1 MNRRVMCALLVT
13 LACAGVLARAEEH
26 YDVVI
31 DREVPVKMRD
41 GAVLHADIY
50 RPKAE
55 GKFPVLLTRTPYDKH
70 AEIDFGPRA
79 AAHGYVVVA
88 QDVRGRFASEGEW
101 YTFKYESQDGYD
113 TVEWAAALPY
123 SNGKVAMYSGSYVGA
138 TQMLA
143 AIASPPHLAAIFP
156 QVTASNYH
164 DGWTYQGGAFALWF
178 SQSWTSGLA
187 MNTLDRR
194 VGRNSKASNW
204 DANLPLSDYPLLN
217 TGTSAGLATYYTD
230 WLAHPDYDDYWKQL
244 SIDDH
249 DANIRVPAYHQGG
262 WYDLFLGGT
271 LRNYMHI
278 KARGGSDAA
287 RHGQRLIVGPWF
299 HGPFNGKTGD
309 IDFGPSARGGHEVF
323 PMEELRLR
331 WFDYVLKGVAN
342 GLENEKPV
350 KIFVM
355 GRNAWRDED
364 DWPLAR
370 AKESRYYLHSEGKAN
385 TLSGDGV
392 LSAAAPAAEST
403 DKYIY
408 DPADPTPTRG
418 GGLCCDN
425 NHEPSGAFDQ
435 RPVEARSDV
444 LVYST
449 PAFPEDLEVTG
460 PITLE
465 LYASSSAVDTDF
477 TGKLVDVWPNGYA
490 QNLTDGILRARYRR
504 SPEKAEFMN
513 PGEVYK
519 LTLDLVATSNVFLKG
534 HKLRVEISSSNF
546 PHYDRNLNTG
556 EDQGHSTRM
565 AKAVNSV
572 YHNREHPSALILP
585 VVPQ

>member
-1 MNRRVMCALLVT
+1 M
-13 LACAGVLARAEEH
+13 
-26 YDVVI
+26 
-31 DREVPVKMRD
+31 
-41 GAVLHADIY
+41 
-50 RPKAE
+50 
-55 GKFPVLLTRTPYDKH
+55 
-70 AEIDFGPRA
+70 A
-79 AAHGYVVVA
+79 AARGYAVVA
-88 QDVRGRFASEGEW
+88 QDVRGRYGSGGEW

-156 QVTASNYH
+156 QITASNYH
-164 DGWTYQGGAFALWF
+164 EGWTYQGGAFALWF

-187 MNTLDRR
+187 LNTLERR
-194 VGRNSKASNW
+194 VGGESKASRW
-204 DANLPLSDYPLLN
+204 DMDLPLAAYPVLN
-217 TGTSAGLATYYTD
+217 VGTSEGVAKYYSD
-230 WLAHPDYDDYWKQL
+230 WVAHPDYDDYWKQL

-249 DANIRVPAYHQGG
+249 DANIKVPAYHQGG

-271 LRNYMHI
+271 LRNYIHI
-278 KARGGSDAA
+278 KARGGSEAA

-309 IDFGPSARGGHEVF
+309 IDFGPNARANQDVY
-323 PMEELRLR
+323 PMEDLRLR
-331 WFDYVLKGVAN
+331 WFDYVLKGIDN
-342 GLENEKPV
+342 GMAQEKPV

-355 GRNAWRDED
+355 GRNVWRDED

-370 AKESRYYLHSEGKAN
+370 ARETRFYLHSQGKAN
-385 TLSGDGV
+385 TLSGNGE
-392 LSAAAPAAEST
+392 LSTVAPTTEAA
-403 DKYIY
+403 DKYTY

-425 NHEPSGAFDQ
+425 NNEPSGAFDQ
-435 RPVEARSDV
+435 RPVEARTDV

-449 PAFPEDLEVTG
+449 PPFKEDTEVTG
-460 PITLE
+460 PVSVE

-490 QNLTDGILRARYRR
+490 QNLTDGIQRARYRV
-504 SPEKAEFMN
+504 SPEKAEFTN

-519 LTLDLVATSNVFLKG
+519 FTIDLVATSNVFLKG
-534 HKLRVEISSSNF
+534 HRLRVEISSSNF

-556 EDQGHSTRM
+556 GDQGHSTRIV
-565 AKAVNSV
+565 KAINSV
-572 YHNREHPSALILP
+572 YHDHEHPSALIVP
-585 VVPQ
+585 VVP